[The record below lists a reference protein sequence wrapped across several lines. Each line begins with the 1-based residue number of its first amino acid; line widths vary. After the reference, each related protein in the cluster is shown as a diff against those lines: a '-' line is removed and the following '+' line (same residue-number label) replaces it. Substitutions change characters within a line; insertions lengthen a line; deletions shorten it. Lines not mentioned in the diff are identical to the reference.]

1 MVIHVVNPGD
11 TLYKI
16 GQIYNI
22 DYQKIAYDNQID
34 PNQPLV
40 VGQTLV
46 IIYNDNI
53 KKFREIEVN
62 GYTFPGIDNDL
73 LSQVLPYLTYL
84 SIFSYQ
90 VIDEGN
96 LKLVNDDYLIEVAK
110 INNVSPIM
118 VVTNIGL
125 SGRFD
130 SDLAHSFL
138 KKEDIQDKL
147 ISNIL
152 TIMRE
157 KEYDGLNIDFEYI
170 YPEDKTLFMN
180 FLNKIKEKLI
190 EYDYLLFVSLAPKI
204 NAEQPGILYEA
215 HDYKIVG
222 ELADRVILMTYEWG
236 YSGGPARA
244 VAPTRLVQK
253 VLDYAI
259 TEIPSDKILMGIPNY
274 GYDWI
279 LPYVKGTFAKSVG
292 NYEAVEIAKNYRQAI
307 NYNYIEQAP
316 FFNYYDPISELHE
329 VWFEDARSIQ
339 SKLELIIKYNLAGA
353 SYWTLNRFF
362 PQNYLVLNALFD
374 IKKI

>member
-53 KKFREIEVN
+53 KKFRKIEVN

-130 SDLAHSFL
+130 SDLAHSIL

-316 FFNYYDPISELHE
+316 FFNYYDPISGLHE